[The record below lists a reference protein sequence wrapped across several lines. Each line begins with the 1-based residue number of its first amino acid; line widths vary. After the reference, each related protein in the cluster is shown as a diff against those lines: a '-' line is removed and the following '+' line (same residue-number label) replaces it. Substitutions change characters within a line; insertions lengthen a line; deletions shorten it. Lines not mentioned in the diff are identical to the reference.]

1 MEENNIEVKIIKI
14 ALLGD
19 SCVGKT
25 WICKS
30 FMGMIFGED
39 DLATIGTDKFEKK
52 IKLEN
57 GKEIK
62 LIIWDTAGVER
73 FREAKSYN
81 VSSWNSFSF

>member
-1 MEENNIEVKIIKI
+1 MKN
-14 ALLGD
+14 LDLQ
-19 SCVGKT
+19 
-25 WICKS
+25 
-30 FMGMIFGED
+30 IFHGYVFWED
-39 DLATIGTDKFEKK
+39 DLATILTDKFEKK